1 MDRDYLIGEYF
12 KLGLKYSEIIKCLE
26 ELHGYII
33 GIRTLKRI
41 TKKFGLIPYQDTSS
55 APTNGIRAFSHAFHI
70 VLVQI
75 MLSVEYH
82 SYISG
87 GKVQISY
94 SSWIAPY
101 YRSGRY

>member
-41 TKKFGLIPYQDTSS
+41 TKKFGLYCRKYKSDI
-55 APTNGIRAFSHAFHI
+55 
-70 VLVQI
+70 LQI
-75 MLSVEYH
+75 ALFL
-82 SYISG
+82 I
-87 GKVQISY
+87 KV
-94 SSWIAPY
+94 
-101 YRSGRY
+101 